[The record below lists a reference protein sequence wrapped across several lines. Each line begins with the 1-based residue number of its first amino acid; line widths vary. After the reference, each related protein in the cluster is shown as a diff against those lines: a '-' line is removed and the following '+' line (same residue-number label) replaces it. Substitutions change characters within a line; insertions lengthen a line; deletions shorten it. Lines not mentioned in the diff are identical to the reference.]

1 MRCVLPRTGGP
12 SLPEYAEPGQVDR
25 GGEQG
30 EVGANLDGAANAGTA
45 AAVATAHQV
54 SYLAF
59 PFRPGGGVVGA
70 PGRVG
75 LGGAGPGQ
83 LLLVGAEGHGAP
95 GR

>member
-1 MRCVLPRTGGP
+1 
-12 SLPEYAEPGQVDR
+12 
-25 GGEQG
+25 
-30 EVGANLDGAANAGTA
+30 
-45 AAVATAHQV
+45 VATAHQV